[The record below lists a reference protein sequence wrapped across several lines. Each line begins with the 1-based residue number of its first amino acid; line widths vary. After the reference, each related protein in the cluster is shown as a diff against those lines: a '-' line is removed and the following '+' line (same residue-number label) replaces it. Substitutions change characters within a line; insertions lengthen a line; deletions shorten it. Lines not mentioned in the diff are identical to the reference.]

1 MIRMKFEI
9 EIPDE
14 KIEAEVFRL
23 VTQELADKIFSEV
36 CNYHERVFRREMKET
51 LRDLLRER
59 ADEIIDRCIPYTAE
73 YIGKKGVKKLVDTLG
88 KGSGEG

>member
-1 MIRMKFEI
+1 MKFEI

-14 KIEAEVFRL
+14 KIKAEVFRL

-36 CNYHERVFRREMKET
+36 HNPYEHIFRKMMKET

-59 ADEIIDRCIPYTAE
+59 ADEIIDRCIPYATE